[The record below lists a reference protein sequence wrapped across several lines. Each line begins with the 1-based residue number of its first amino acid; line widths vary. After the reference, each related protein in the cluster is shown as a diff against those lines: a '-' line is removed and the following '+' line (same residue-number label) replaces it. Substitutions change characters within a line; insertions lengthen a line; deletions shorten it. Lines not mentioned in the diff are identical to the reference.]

1 MTPPAKTE
9 GGTSE
14 ASGASPGP
22 WPSSWAPGLLQDVNR
37 KHGEDSWGSC
47 FKSTV
52 WISSDMLTWTH
63 PHPSE
68 PCPLLKKLEKP
79 NYFHHSLFSLGFS
92 CSIIVSDVR
101 HPRASA
107 EESHADL
114 PSSAPCTRQLSLG
127 AAYEAYVNT
136 EAILLGDKARG
147 LTWQLLRLLRAC
159 NCAHAA
165 I

>member
-37 KHGEDSWGSC
+37 KHGEDSCGSC
-47 FKSTV
+47 FKSMV

-68 PCPLLKKLEKP
+68 PCPLLEKLEKP

-101 HPRASA
+101 HLGHRQRKAMLIFHPPPPAPGSSASA
-107 EESHADL
+107 RL
-114 PSSAPCTRQLSLG
+114 TRLTLTPRQSCLG
-127 AAYEAYVNT
+127 TKPEV
-136 EAILLGDKARG
+136 
-147 LTWQLLRLLRAC
+147 
-159 NCAHAA
+159 
-165 I
+165 